1 MREVTSLYK
10 FAAASLLLSL
20 QFAALP
26 LAQAAGPVVVTD
38 HVRSELLVHAPDGI
52 RPGKTLWLGLAID
65 HQPHWHTY
73 WKNPGDSGLAT
84 TLAWKLPAGFTA
96 GEIAWPT
103 PKKLPLG
110 PLTNYGYENKVLLP
124 VPVQVPA
131 GFSGSELKI
140 GLHAEWLVCKE
151 ICLPEAGDFELVVP
165 AGAALAAH
173 GALFDATRA
182 ATPVAPEG
190 ASATARVEDHA
201 LAIEVRGLPAPPS
214 GEVQYF
220 AEDIGV
226 IDYAAKAG
234 QQWADGTLRLRVP
247 LSPQRSESPAVMKA
261 LLVVPGQ
268 PAGWTLSIPVEGPW
282 PALGSAAPA
291 PATSAAATT
300 TTAPAPATSVAPAA
314 ATSFT
319 LSLLFAFL
327 GGALLNLMPCVFPV
341 LSLKI
346 FSLVQ
351 HRDQRGKAVAGG
363 LAYTAGVV
371 VSFVALAGLLLAL
384 RAGGAGLGWGF
395 QLQSPLFVA
404 GLAALFT
411 LIGLN
416 LAGVFEFG
424 GVLPGALAA
433 HRAKNPLVDDALSGA
448 LAVAVASPCTAPFM
462 GAALGVALTEPA
474 PRALA
479 IFAVLGLGMAA
490 PYLAVALVPALGR
503 LLPRPGAW
511 MVRFKVLMA
520 FPMFATVVWLLWVL
534 GQQTG
539 IDAMAGVAGVLVAL
553 AFACW
558 TIGTP
563 VQSRRTRG
571 LFAAAGVVV
580 LAGAVHLAW
589 PLLKAEPATAQAQA
603 SGDWA
608 PWSVEAV
615 GQARAAGKPVF
626 IDFTAAWCI
635 TCQFNKRTVLNDAQ
649 LLKDFGA
656 RNVVLL
662 RADWTRRDP
671 AITEQLARL
680 GRSGVPVYVLF
691 GANDSQPP
699 QVLSEVLTVEQ
710 VRAALGKIRPAP
722 M

>member
-1 MREVTSLYK
+1 MTSLYK
-10 FAAASLLLSL
+10 FAAAGLL
-20 QFAALP
+20 AAFLP
-26 LAQAAGPVVVTD
+26 LAHGAGPVVVTD
-38 HVRSELLVHAPDGI
+38 HVRSELVAHAPEGI
-52 RPGKTLWLGLAID
+52 QPGKTLWLGLAID

-110 PLTNYGYENKVLLP
+110 PLTNYGYENRVLLP

-131 GFSGSELKI
+131 TFTGGDLKI

-151 ICLPEAGDFELVVP
+151 VCLPEAGDFELTVP
-165 AGAALAAH
+165 ANASTSAH

-182 ATPVAPEG
+182 ATPVAQEG
-190 ASATARVEDHA
+190 TTATARVDGHA
-201 LAIEVRGLPAPPS
+201 LAIEVHGLPAKPQ

-220 AEDIGV
+220 AEDVGV
-226 IDYAAKAG
+226 IDYAAKTE
-234 QQWADGTLRLRVP
+234 QRWADGVLHIKVP
-247 LSPQRSESPAVMKA
+247 LSPQRSESPSVMKA
-261 LLVVPGQ
+261 VLVAPGQ
-268 PAGWTLSIPVEGPW
+268 PAGWTVSIPVEGDW
-282 PALGSAAPA
+282 PALGSTPSAPAPVPAAPA
-291 PATSAAATT
+291 VP
-300 TTAPAPATSVAPAA
+300 APAPD
-314 ATSFT
+314 TSFALT
-319 LSLLFAFL
+319 LLFAFL

-341 LSLKI
+341 LSLKV
-346 FSLVQ
+346 FHLVQ
-351 HRDQRGKAVAGG
+351 HKEERARAVAGG
-363 LAYTAGVV
+363 IAYTAGAVL
-371 VSFVALAGLLLAL
+371 SFVALAGLLLAL
-384 RAGGAGLGWGF
+384 RAGGAELGWGF
-395 QLQSPLFVA
+395 QLQSPVFV
-404 GLAALFT
+404 GVLAALFT

-416 LAGVFEFG
+416 LAGVFQFG
-424 GVLPGALAA
+424 GVLPGSLAGY
-433 HRAKNPLVDDALSGA
+433 RARHPVVDDALSGV

-474 PRALA
+474 PQALA

-511 MVRFKVLMA
+511 MARFKVLMA

-534 GQQTG
+534 GQQTS
-539 IDAMAGVAGVLVAL
+539 IDAMAGMAASLVAL

-563 VQSRRTRG
+563 VASRGTRAALATAG
-571 LFAAAGVVV
+571 LVV
-580 LAGAVHLAW
+580 LAGAVYSVW
-589 PLLKAEPATAQAQA
+589 PLLKAEPAQASAQA

-608 PWSVEAV
+608 PWSAEAV
-615 GQARAAGKPVF
+615 SQARAAGKPVF

-656 RNVVLL
+656 KDVVLL

-671 AITEQLARL
+671 AITQQLAQL
-680 GRSGVPVYVLF
+680 GRSGVPVYVLY
-691 GANDSQPP
+691 GPKDGQP

-710 VRAALGKIRPAP
+710 VRTALGRI
-722 M
+722 

>member
-1 MREVTSLYK
+1 MYK
-10 FAAASLLLSL
+10 FAAASLL
-20 QFAALP
+20 FTFLP

-38 HVRSELLVHAPDGI
+38 HVRGELLVHAPEGI

-110 PLTNYGYENKVLLP
+110 PLTNYGYENRVLLP

-131 GFSGSELKI
+131 GFAGQELKI

-151 ICLPEAGDFELVVP
+151 ICLPESGDFDITVP
-165 AGAALAAH
+165 ANAPVSAS
-173 GALFDATRA
+173 GALFSATRA
-182 ATPVAPEG
+182 ATPVALEG
-190 ASATARVEDHA
+190 ATATARVDGK
-201 LAIEVRGLPAPPS
+201 AIAVEVRGLAAAPQ
-214 GEVQYF
+214 GDVQYF

-226 IDYAAKAG
+226 IDYAARVD

-247 LSPQRSESPAVMKA
+247 LSPQRSESPTVLKAV
-261 LLVVPGQ
+261 LVAPGQ
-268 PAGWTLSIPVEGPW
+268 PAGWTVSIPVEGPW
-282 PALGSAAPA
+282 PAIGAADPAPA
-291 PATSAAATT
+291 PAAAV
-300 TTAPAPATSVAPAA
+300 APVPMPAAPAA
-314 ATSFT
+314 PAADTSFV

-351 HRDQRGKAVAGG
+351 HREERRKAVAGG
-363 LAYTAGVV
+363 MAYTAGVV
-371 VSFVALAGLLLAL
+371 LSFVALAGLLLAL
-384 RAGGAGLGWGF
+384 RAGGAELGWGF
-395 QLQSPLFVA
+395 QLQSPPVVA

-424 GVLPGALAA
+424 GVLPGALGGY
-433 HRAKNPLVDDALSGA
+433 RAKNPLVDDALSGA

-474 PRALA
+474 PQALA

-490 PYLAVALVPALGR
+490 PYLLVALVPALGR

-539 IDAMAGVAGVLVAL
+539 IDAMAGMAGVLVAL

-558 TIGTP
+558 TIGAP
-563 VQSRRTRG
+563 AKSRGTKIA
-571 LFAAAGVVV
+571 FAVAGGVV
-580 LAGAVHLAW
+580 LAAAVHLAW
-589 PLLKAEPATAQAQA
+589 PLLKAEPAGPAQA
-603 SGDWA
+603 SARSPGHWA

-635 TCQFNKRTVLNDAQ
+635 TCQFNKRTVLSDAQ

-656 RNVVLL
+656 RDVVLL

-671 AITEQLARL
+671 AITRELAQL
-680 GRSGVPVYVLF
+680 GRSGVPVYVLL
-691 GANDSQPP
+691 GPNHSQPP

-710 VRAALGKIRPAP
+710 VRTALGRIRPAS
-722 M
+722 

>member
-1 MREVTSLYK
+1 
-10 FAAASLLLSL
+10 
-20 QFAALP
+20 
-26 LAQAAGPVVVTD
+26 
-38 HVRSELLVHAPDGI
+38 
-52 RPGKTLWLGLAID
+52 
-65 HQPHWHTY
+65 
-73 WKNPGDSGLAT
+73 
-84 TLAWKLPAGFTA
+84 
-96 GEIAWPT
+96 
-103 PKKLPLG
+103 
-110 PLTNYGYENKVLLP
+110 
-124 VPVQVPA
+124 VPVPA
-131 GFSGSELKI
+131 GFAGKELKV

-151 ICLPEAGDFELVVP
+151 VCLPESGDFELTVP
-165 AGAALAAH
+165 ANASLSANA
-173 GALFDATRA
+173 ALFDATRA
-182 ATPVAPEG
+182 ATPVALEG
-190 ASATARVEDHA
+190 ASATARVDGNA
-201 LAIEVRGLPAPPS
+201 LAIDVRGLPAAPA
-214 GEVQYF
+214 GDVQYF

-226 IDYAAKAG
+226 IDYAARTT
-234 QQWADGTLRLRVP
+234 QQWKNGTLRLTVP
-247 LSPQRSESPAVMKA
+247 LSPQRSESPAVMQA
-261 LLVVPGQ
+261 VLVAPGQ

-282 PALGSAAPA
+282 PAIGAASPAPVAAPA
-291 PATSAAATT
+291 PAAPPAVAA
-300 TTAPAPATSVAPAA
+300 APAA
-314 ATSFT
+314 AESSFV

-341 LSLKI
+341 LSLKV

-351 HRDQRGKAVAGG
+351 HREHRGRAVAGG
-363 LAYTAGVV
+363 IAYTAGVV

-404 GLAALFT
+404 ALAALFT

-424 GVLPGALAA
+424 GVLPGGLAGY
-433 HRAKNPLVDDALSGA
+433 RAKNPVVDDALGGV

-511 MVRFKVLMA
+511 MARFKVLMA

-534 GQQTG
+534 GQQAG
-539 IDAMAGVAGVLVAL
+539 IDAMAGVAGLLVAL

-558 TIGTP
+558 TVGTP
-563 VQSRRTRG
+563 VASRRTR
-571 LFAAAGVVV
+571 LAFAAAGIAV
-580 LAGAVHLAW
+580 LAGAAHLAW
-589 PLLKAEPATAQAQA
+589 PLLKAEAAPAQAQSS
-603 SGDWA
+603 SGWA

-635 TCQFNKRTVLNDAQ
+635 TCQFNKRTVLSDAQ
-649 LLKDFGA
+649 LLKEFGA
-656 RNVVLL
+656 KDVVLL

-671 AITEQLARL
+671 AITAQLAEL
-680 GRSGVPVYVLF
+680 GRSGVPVYVLL
-691 GANDSQPP
+691 GPNDSQPP

-710 VRAALGKIRPAP
+710 VRAALGKI
-722 M
+722 

>member
-1 MREVTSLYK
+1 MPQ
-10 FAAASLLLSL
+10 AH
-20 QFAALP
+20 
-26 LAQAAGPVVVTD
+26 AAGPVVVTD
-38 HVRSELLVHAPDGI
+38 HVRAEVLAHAPDGI
-52 RPGKTLWLGLAID
+52 RPGKTLWLGLAIE

-84 TLAWKLPAGFTA
+84 TLAWKLPAGFTP

-131 GFSGSELKI
+131 GFSGTELKVA
-140 GLHAEWLVCKE
+140 LHAEWLVCKE
-151 ICLPEAGDFELVVP
+151 ICLPESGDFDVTIP
-165 AGAALAAH
+165 ANAAIAAH
-173 GALFDATRA
+173 GPLFDATRA
-182 ATPVAPEG
+182 ATPVALEG
-190 ASATARVEDHA
+190 ASATAKVEGNA
-201 LAIEVRGLPAPPS
+201 LAIDVHGLPAPPQ
-214 GEVQYF
+214 GDVQFF
-220 AEDIGV
+220 AADIGV
-226 IDYAAKAG
+226 IDYAAKTG
-234 QQWADGTLRLRVP
+234 QQWRDGTLRLRVP
-247 LSPQRSESPAVMKA
+247 LSPQRSESPAVLNA
-261 LLVVPGQ
+261 VLVAPGQ
-268 PAGWTLSIPVEGPW
+268 PAGWTLSIPVEGAW
-282 PALGSAAPA
+282 PALGGASPAPAAAPA
-291 PATSAAATT
+291 PASLPAAPA
-300 TTAPAPATSVAPAA
+300 TAPAAD
-314 ATSFT
+314 TSFL

-341 LSLKI
+341 LSLKV

-351 HRDQRGKAVAGG
+351 HREERRKAVAGG
-363 LAYTAGVV
+363 VAYTTGVV
-371 VSFVALAGLLLAL
+371 LSFVALAGLLLAL

-395 QLQSPLFVA
+395 QLQSPLFVT

-424 GVLPGALAA
+424 GVLPGAVGGY
-433 HRAKNPLVDDALSGA
+433 RAKHPVVDDALSGV

-534 GQQTG
+534 GQQTS

-563 VQSRRTRG
+563 VKSRRTRAA
-571 LFAAAGVVV
+571 FAAAGLAV
-580 LAGAVHLAW
+580 LAVSVNLVW
-589 PLLKAEPATAQAQA
+589 PLLNAVPAQA
-603 SGDWA
+603 SAASSAQSAGHWA
-608 PWSVEAV
+608 PWSTEAV
-615 GQARAAGKPVF
+615 SQARAAGKPVF

-635 TCQFNKRTVLNDAQ
+635 TCQFNKRTVLSDAQ

-656 RNVVLL
+656 KDVVLL

-671 AITEQLARL
+671 AITEQLAQL

-691 GANDSQPP
+691 GPTDSQPP

-710 VRAALGKIRPAP
+710 VRTALGKIRPAS